1 MDLLDT
7 IQTKSPTA
15 ISYLAS
21 FDKRQNK
28 SNKTKILKLVKG
40 FKALSLYNEVERRPD
55 EITFKDKSYEESLK
69 YWTDSYTLD
78 EINECVLIL
87 YEYQHKVT
95 KDFVYLLLIGGD
107 NDNGSVTGSSVNSK
121 DNLSK
126 IEFLMTNC

>member
-28 SNKTKILKLVKG
+28 SKKTKILKLVKG

-69 YWTDSYTLD
+69 YWTDLYTLD

-126 IEFLMTNC
+126 IEFLMTNY